1 MLAVG
6 LGLQLAVLN
15 LAAIMLF
22 PTVVTRAAG
31 ESEAYVAWAV
41 FATVAVSGMT
51 TVPAG
56 IPLRPVRCGARAG
69 DGGGAGVRWSM
80 TTRG

>member
-51 TVPAG
+51 TVLQAF
-56 IPLRPVRCGARAG
+56 RCGRF
-69 DGGGAGVRWSM
+69 GAGHVLVMEGGPECGGR
-80 TTRG
+80 